1 MTDYKSFFE
10 EIKNKVLSLIEEASS
25 IEEITEIK
33 NKYLSH
39 MFIFSGRYKYQVG
52 RNHESQ
58 VHSIMLATQ

>member
-33 NKYLSH
+33 NKY
-39 MFIFSGRYKYQVG
+39 
-52 RNHESQ
+52 
-58 VHSIMLATQ
+58 